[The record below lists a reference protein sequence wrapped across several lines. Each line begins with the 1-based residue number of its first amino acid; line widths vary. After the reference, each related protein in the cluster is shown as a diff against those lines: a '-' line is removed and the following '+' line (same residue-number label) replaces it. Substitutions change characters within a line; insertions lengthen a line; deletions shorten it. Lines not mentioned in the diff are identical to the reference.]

1 MCSSAAQVDRT
12 KSGSGPFLK
21 VPRVDALSA
30 TAYVGSAMAVVLKR
44 LSTLWLTLALLITVS
59 APVPAMM
66 AQPDLGVRADT
77 GGAYGG
83 PQPPC
88 TGHMPNCTDHLCCV
102 TISTLPTSPALVAVA
117 LDWTSLYY
125 PLTPGT
131 LSGISVKP
139 ELSPPILAA

>member
-1 MCSSAAQVDRT
+1 
-12 KSGSGPFLK
+12 
-21 VPRVDALSA
+21 
-30 TAYVGSAMAVVLKR
+30 MAVVLKR
-44 LSTLWLTLALLITVS
+44 LSTLWLALALLITVS

-66 AQPDLGVRADT
+66 VQPDLGVRADT